1 MSASRRGRKGQSL
14 EFTGSIAPA
23 RSLRTGTGMRYGTS
37 WTIGPARVGIGLAV
51 LGAALAAR
59 PTPARACGGFFCD
72 QPGGLFGPQPI
83 AQTGENVL
91 FRVDPNAPAGTSIEA
106 HIQIFYSGPAAQF
119 SWVLPVDA
127 APTLDTGSDSVF
139 TVISSRTNPTF
150 QLTTTTEGTCRAPVY
165 APGSG
170 LGAGGSSGAAGA
182 TGAVDAG
189 TVTVVFQGGVG
200 PYDAA
205 VIHGPDATDIE
216 AWLSTN
222 GYYVSDQAKG
232 IIETY
237 VSENK
242 YFVALKLM
250 GDQSASAIRPII
262 LRFDAPSPCVPLR
275 LTAIA
280 ATSNMRVNVWV
291 LAPSRTVPQNYY
303 EITLNLAKLD
313 WFGGGSNYAQLLTQ
327 AATEAGGNAFI
338 TEYAG
343 TARIM
348 DGAIWTPGRVNLD
361 GLRAATTPPLFMT
374 ALAQQSVPRDTS
386 LLKFLE
392 NYIPEPASLVAS
404 GVPETVF
411 YNQVGFYYAQN
422 PGDFAPFDSVA
433 ATDGFQ
439 MTIVGPLQEAQ
450 TLFDGSPYL
459 TRLATFISPPQMT
472 KDPLFLFNS
481 DLPDVSNAQSAQ
493 AVYECGNQQYSLCD
507 APVRLTLPDGT
518 VERMAMQPST
528 MYCTY
533 QQSRTPPVV
542 VVNSPA
548 LAMAW
553 QRRAVGTGIVVTDNS
568 AMIASAVAAGNA
580 NPGNAP
586 PDGGLT
592 GVGGNAGGSGGSGA
606 GGSTRSGG
614 GCGCDVAATSTR
626 PLAATLPVLI
636 AVLLFAR
643 RRRTR

>member
-1 MSASRRGRKGQSL
+1 MSGSGRDRNCQSL
-14 EFTGSIAPA
+14 EFTGLIAA
-23 RSLRTGTGMRYGTS
+23 GTLHAPRYRMRNVMPRAGL
-37 WTIGPARVGIGLAV
+37 GLAMLV
-51 LGAALAAR
+51 AALAAR
-59 PTPARACGGFFCD
+59 PSPAHACGGFFCD
-72 QPGGLFGPQPI
+72 QPGGLLGPTPI

-91 FRVDPNAPAGTSIEA
+91 FRVDPAAPAGTSIEA

-119 SWVLPVDA
+119 SWILPVDA

-139 TVISSRTNPTF
+139 TVVSNQTNPSF
-150 QLTTTTEGTCRAPVY
+150 QLTTTTEGTCRPLVY
-165 APGSG
+165 APGNAS
-170 LGAGGSSGAAGA
+170 GAGGSAAGGPMSA
-182 TGAVDAG
+182 QDAG
-189 TVTVVFQGGVG
+189 SSVMVVFQGGVG

-232 IIETY
+232 LIETY

-250 GDQSASAIRPII
+250 GDQSANAIRPII

-313 WFGGGSNYAQLLTQ
+313 WFGRGSNYAQLLTQ
-327 AATEAGGNAFI
+327 AATEAGGNAFT

-348 DGAIWTPGRVNLD
+348 DGVIWKAGLVNLD
-361 GLRAATTPPLFMT
+361 ALRAATTPAQFMT
-374 ALAQQSVPRDTS
+374 ALMQQSVPRDTS

-392 NYIPEPASLVAS
+392 KYIPEPASLVAS
-404 GVPETVF
+404 GVSERTF
-411 YNQVGFYYAQN
+411 YNQVSFYYSQN
-422 PGDFAPFDSVA
+422 PAQFAPFDSAA

-439 MTIVGPLQEAQ
+439 TDIVAPLQEAQ
-450 TLFDGSPYL
+450 ALFDNSRYL

-472 KDPLFLFNS
+472 KDPLFLFNA
-481 DLPDVSNAQSAQ
+481 DLPDVSNTHISQ
-493 AVYECGNQQYSLCD
+493 AVYECGDQQYSICD

-518 VERMAMQPST
+518 TERMAMPPST
-528 MYCTY
+528 AYCYY
-533 QQSRTPPVV
+533 QPSRTPPAA

-548 LAMAW
+548 LAVAW
-553 QRRAVGTGIVVTDNS
+553 QRRAAGTGIVVTDNS
-568 AMIASAVAAGNA
+568 AMIAAAVAAGNA
-580 NPGNAP
+580 NPGNA
-586 PDGGLT
+586 
-592 GVGGNAGGSGGSGA
+592 ASQE
-606 GGSTRSGG
+606 
-614 GCGCDVAATSTR
+614 GCNCAVAASSTR
-626 PLAATLPVLI
+626 PLAASLPVLI

-643 RRRTR
+643 RRRPR